1 MMKTVI
7 VTGASRGIG
16 ACVAKEFGKLGYNV
30 VVCYNKSRKQ
40 AEDVANDIEKNGGKA
55 LLVQV
60 DVSNSESVKNMVDQA
75 EKVFGNI
82 DVLVNN
88 AGISISGLLIDMT
101 NEQIQNLVSTN
112 LISTIVCSREV
123 AKNMMKAGQGK
134 IINVSS
140 IWGVVGG
147 SNETVYS
154 ATKAGIIGFSKALAK
169 ELGLMNI
176 NVNVVAPGAI
186 ETDMMKQYDN
196 QTKQEIVSE
205 TALNRLGKPE
215 DVAKVVTF
223 LASGSASY
231 ITGQV
236 IRVDGGWNI

>member
-30 VVCYNKSRKQ
+30 VVCYNKSGKQ
-40 AEDVANDIEKNGGKA
+40 AEDIANDIEKNGGKA

-101 NEQIQNLVSTN
+101 DEQIQNLVSTN
-112 LISTIVCSREV
+112 LVSTIVCSREV

-186 ETDMMKQYDN
+186 ETDMMKQYDS
-196 QTKQEIVSE
+196 QTKQEIASE
-205 TALNRLGKPE
+205 TALNRLGKSE
-215 DVAKVVTF
+215 DVAKVITF
-223 LASGSASY
+223 LASESASY

>member
-1 MMKTVI
+1 MKTVI

-40 AEDVANDIEKNGGKA
+40 AEDVANDIEKNCGKA

-60 DVSNSESVKNMVDQA
+60 DVSNVESVKNMVNCA

-101 NEQIQNLVSTN
+101 DDQIQNLVSTN
-112 LISTIVCSREV
+112 LVSTIVCSREV
-123 AKNMMKAGQGK
+123 AKNMMKAGQGR
-134 IINVSS
+134 IVNVSS

-154 ATKAGIIGFSKALAK
+154 ATKSGIIGFSKALAK

-186 ETDMMKQYDN
+186 ETDMMKQYDS
-196 QTKQEIVSE
+196 QTKQEIASE
-205 TALNRLGKPE
+205 TVLNRLGKPD
-215 DVAKVVTF
+215 DVAKVITF
-223 LASGSASY
+223 LASESAAY

>member
-1 MMKTVI
+1 MKTVI

-30 VVCYNKSRKQ
+30 VVCYNKSKNQ
-40 AEDVANDIEKNGGKA
+40 AEEVANDIEMHGGKA

-60 DVSNSESVKNMVDQA
+60 DVSNAESVQKMVLQA

-112 LISTIVCSREV
+112 LVSAIVCSREV

-134 IINVSS
+134 IINISS

-154 ATKAGIIGFSKALAK
+154 ATKAGIIGLSKALAK

-186 ETDMMKQYDN
+186 ETDMMKNYDS
-196 QTKQEIVSE
+196 QTKQEIASE

-215 DVAKVVTF
+215 DIAKAVLF
-223 LASGSASY
+223 LASDDAAY

>member
-1 MMKTVI
+1 MKTVI

-60 DVSNSESVKNMVDQA
+60 DVSNVESVKNMVNCA

-101 NEQIQNLVSTN
+101 DDQIQNLVSTN
-112 LISTIVCSREV
+112 LVSTIVCSREV
-123 AKNMMKAGQGK
+123 AKNMMKAGQGR
-134 IINVSS
+134 IVNVSS

-154 ATKAGIIGFSKALAK
+154 ATKSGIIGFSKALAK

-186 ETDMMKQYDN
+186 ETDMMKQYDS
-196 QTKQEIVSE
+196 QTKQEIASE
-205 TALNRLGKPE
+205 TVLNRLGKPD
-215 DVAKVVTF
+215 DVAKVITF
-223 LASGSASY
+223 LASESAAY

>member
-40 AEDVANDIEKNGGKA
+40 AEEVASEIESLGGKA

-60 DVSNSESVKNMVDQA
+60 DVSNSESVKNMVNQA

-82 DVLVNN
+82 DVLVND

-123 AKNMMKAGQGK
+123 AKNMIYAGQGR
-134 IINVSS
+134 IINISS

-223 LASGSASY
+223 LASDSASY

>member
-1 MMKTVI
+1 MKTVI

-30 VVCYNKSRKQ
+30 VVCYNKSGKQ

-112 LISTIVCSREV
+112 LVSTIVCSREV

-186 ETDMMKQYDN
+186 ETDMMKQYDS
-196 QTKQEIVSE
+196 QTKQEIASE
-205 TALNRLGKPE
+205 TALNRLGKSE
-215 DVAKVVTF
+215 DVAKVITF
-223 LASGSASY
+223 LASESASY

>member
-1 MMKTVI
+1 MKTVI

-40 AEDVANDIEKNGGKA
+40 AEEVANDIEKNGGKA

>member
-1 MMKTVI
+1 MKTVI

-16 ACVAKEFGKLGYNV
+16 ACIAKEFAKNGYNV
-30 VVCYNKSRKQ
+30 VLNYFKSEEK
-40 AEDVANDIEKNGGKA
+40 AKEVSKEIESLGARVLISKA
-55 LLVQV
+55 
-60 DVSNSESVKNMVDQA
+60 DVSDPAQVQAMVEEA
-75 EKVFGNI
+75 IKVFGNV

-112 LISTIVCSREV
+112 LVSTIVCSREV

-186 ETDMMKQYDN
+186 ETDMMKCYDAETKN
-196 QTKQEIVSE
+196 QIAEE
-205 TALNRLGKPE
+205 TALGRIGKPE
-215 DVAKVVTF
+215 DIAKAVLF
-223 LASGSASY
+223 LASESASY

>member
-1 MMKTVI
+1 MKTVI

-16 ACVAKEFGKLGYNV
+16 ACIAKEFAKNGYNV
-30 VVCYNKSRKQ
+30 VVCYNKSGKQ

-101 NEQIQNLVSTN
+101 DEQIQNLVSTN
-112 LISTIVCSREV
+112 LVSTIVCSREV

-186 ETDMMKQYDN
+186 ETDMMKCYDAETKN
-196 QTKQEIVSE
+196 QIAEE
-205 TALNRLGKPE
+205 TALGRIGKPE
-215 DVAKVVTF
+215 DIAKAVLF
-223 LASGSASY
+223 LASESASY

>member
-40 AEDVANDIEKNGGKA
+40 AEQVASEIESLGGKA

-60 DVSNSESVKNMVDQA
+60 DVSNSESVKNMVNQA

-82 DVLVNN
+82 DVLVND
-88 AGISISGLLIDMT
+88 AGISVSGLLIDMT

-123 AKNMMKAGQGK
+123 AKNMINAGQGR
-134 IINVSS
+134 IINISS

-223 LASGSASY
+223 LAGDSASY

>member
-1 MMKTVI
+1 MKTVI

-40 AEDVANDIEKNGGKA
+40 AEEVASEIESLGGKA

-60 DVSNSESVKNMVDQA
+60 DVSNSESVKNMVNQA

-82 DVLVNN
+82 DVLVND

-123 AKNMMKAGQGK
+123 AKNMIYAGQGR
-134 IINVSS
+134 IINISS

-223 LASGSASY
+223 LASDSASY

>member
-1 MMKTVI
+1 MKTVI

-40 AEDVANDIEKNGGKA
+40 AEEVASEIESLGGKA

-60 DVSNSESVKNMVDQA
+60 DVSNSESVKNMVNQA

-82 DVLVNN
+82 DVLVND

-123 AKNMMKAGQGK
+123 AKNMINARQGR
-134 IINVSS
+134 IINISS

-223 LASGSASY
+223 LASDSASY

>member
-40 AEDVANDIEKNGGKA
+40 AEEVASEIESLGGKA

-60 DVSNSESVKNMVDQA
+60 DVSNSESVKNMVNQS

-82 DVLVNN
+82 DVLVND

-123 AKNMMKAGQGK
+123 AKNMINSGQGR
-134 IINVSS
+134 IINISS

-196 QTKQEIVSE
+196 QTKQEIESE

-223 LASGSASY
+223 LASDSASY